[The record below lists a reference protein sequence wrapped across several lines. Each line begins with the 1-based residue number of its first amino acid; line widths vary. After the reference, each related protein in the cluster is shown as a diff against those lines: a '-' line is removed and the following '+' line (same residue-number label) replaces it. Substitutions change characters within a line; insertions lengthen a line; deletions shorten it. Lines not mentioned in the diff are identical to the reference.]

1 MANTVEPRVH
11 PFFEPKTCSWQY
23 LVACPETKEAAIID
37 PVLDYDTVNLAI
49 TSESA
54 DQIIDYAM
62 KNEYT
67 IMMLLET
74 HAHADHLS
82 AAYYIQ
88 QILWSRGEP
97 HAPIC
102 IGENVK
108 IVQSFFARKYAIAKA
123 DIDNAFDHLFQPDE
137 IFQIGQV
144 TSSALHLPGHTP
156 DHGGYKFGSNI
167 FTGDCMFNPDV
178 GSGRCDFPGGDPR
191 ELYRSMKRLL
201 SFPPETRL
209 YTGHDY
215 PPTNEYTAREPL
227 PYVTVGEQE
236 KKNKHMKKH
245 TTEDE
250 FVKWRTQRDNQMPE
264 PKLVHQA
271 MQVNVRGG
279 KMPSKSH
286 NGKAYL
292 LYLLDVP
299 KVLVPGVQT

>member
-37 PVLDYDTVNLAI
+37 PVLDYDTVNFAI

-167 FTGDCMFNPDV
+167 FTGDC
-178 GSGRCDFPGGDPR
+178 
-191 ELYRSMKRLL
+191 
-201 SFPPETRL
+201 
-209 YTGHDY
+209 HDY

-250 FVKWRTQRDNQMPE
+250 FVKWRTQRDSQMPE

-299 KVLVPGVQT
+299 KILVPGVQR